1 MTRPRPTRKSEALLA
16 LALALGAAFV
26 GSRPRIA
33 RAEEKAAAAT
43 CHTAH
48 GAAAAS
54 EPAAP
59 RPEVVPEVV
68 TGRLEIP
75 DLELTDQDGKP
86 VRFYSDL
93 VAGRLV
99 AMNFIFTTCTT
110 ICPPMGANFAKLER
124 ILAQRQ
130 GTPVALI
137 SVSIDPATDTPARLK
152 AWRDNLQG
160 GGKGQGGSV
169 QGGGSASSPW
179 TLVTGPRQ
187 EMTALLKALNAF
199 NADKARHTPFLL
211 LGNEATGQWR
221 RVYGLTPPAELV
233 KLLDELAT
241 TTVAKGVAP

>member
-1 MTRPRPTRKSEALLA
+1 MTLRRSTKKLEALLA
-16 LALALGAAFV
+16 LSLALGAASV
-26 GSRPRIA
+26 GFRPGQA
-33 RAEEKAAAAT
+33 HAAEQAAGAPCHAEHGTAT
-43 CHTAH
+43 AP
-48 GAAAAS
+48 S
-54 EPAAP
+54 EP
-59 RPEVVPEVV
+59 RSEVVPEVV
-68 TGRLEIP
+68 TARLEIP

-86 VRFYSDL
+86 VRFYRDL

-110 ICPPMGANFAKLER
+110 ICPPMGANFAKLGR
-124 ILAQRQ
+124 VLARRQ
-130 GTPVALI
+130 GAPVALV

-152 AWRDNLQG
+152 AWRDNLLG
-160 GGKGQGGSV
+160 AGP
-169 QGGGSASSPW
+169 ASSPW

-211 LGNEATGQWR
+211 LGNEATGEWR
-221 RVYGLTPPAELV
+221 RVYGLTPPAELA

>member
-1 MTRPRPTRKSEALLA
+1 MTLRRSTKKLEALLA
-16 LALALGAAFV
+16 LSLAPGAAFV
-26 GSRPRIA
+26 GSRPGLA
-33 RAEEKAAAAT
+33 RAAEQAAEAPCHAEHGTAT
-43 CHTAH
+43 ATTAF
-48 GAAAAS
+48 
-54 EPAAP
+54 EP

-68 TGRLEIP
+68 TARLEIP

-124 ILAQRQ
+124 ILARRQ
-130 GTPVALI
+130 GAPVALI

-152 AWRDNLQG
+152 AWRDNLLG
-160 GGKGQGGSV
+160 AGQ
-169 QGGGSASSPW
+169 ASSPW

-221 RVYGLTPPAELV
+221 RVYGLTPPAELA